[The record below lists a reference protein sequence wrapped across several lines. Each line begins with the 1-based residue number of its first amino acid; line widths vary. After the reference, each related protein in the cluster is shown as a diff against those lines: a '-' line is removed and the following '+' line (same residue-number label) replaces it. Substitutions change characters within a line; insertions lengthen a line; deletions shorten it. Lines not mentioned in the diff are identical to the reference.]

1 MRWDGDETQARAEA
15 EDCIILLLPA
25 AAATLS
31 PTPTPRHLFGS
42 PALVTV
48 QRSTFISPPF
58 LFLFSYSFHPLSSFQ
73 THPVPQPCSPPSTGT
88 ELPSRATPIEIPDRG
103 KFDQILYI
111 HMVKLSLI
119 YILPGNCHPLFL
131 SPTPP
136 SPRCLALPSYSSPVS
151 ARTVTVTLIS
161 DDLNT
166 PIYFRLLTAFCPVVS
181 TAPFVRITPRST
193 VTVTVL
199 ANCPDL

>member
-1 MRWDGDETQARAEA
+1 MGMRRRRGLRLRIALFFF
-15 EDCIILLLPA
+15 CLPR
-25 AAATLS
+25 
-31 PTPTPRHLFGS
+31 PRHCHPLPLLAISSVPPPWLLFNVH
-42 PALVTV
+42 L
-48 QRSTFISPPF
+48 PPRF

-181 TAPFVRITPRST
+181 TAPFDTYASPQGAQLR
-193 VTVTVL
+193 
-199 ANCPDL
+199 